1 MMLLNIALGRLIS
14 FGESDWS
21 QSLKEVSTETIIS
34 RRRVSVPTVMM
45 NMIVEM
51 ELSPY
56 EVE

>member
-1 MMLLNIALGRLIS
+1 MMLLNITLGRLIS

-21 QSLKEVSTETIIS
+21 QSLKEESTETITS